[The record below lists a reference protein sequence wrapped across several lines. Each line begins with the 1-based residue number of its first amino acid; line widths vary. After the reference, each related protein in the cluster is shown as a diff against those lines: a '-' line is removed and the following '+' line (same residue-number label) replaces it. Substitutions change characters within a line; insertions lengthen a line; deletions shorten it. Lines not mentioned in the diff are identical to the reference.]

1 MNDSFKSISNA
12 QKKNI
17 AFLSKKLALL
27 YPNAVKIRVIQ
38 DNLNTHNTSS
48 FYENLPADEAFELA
62 QRFEFFYTPKSASW
76 LNMIEIEFSALSKQ
90 CLNRRI
96 PTIELLEKEI
106 LAIVKERNDKQIK
119 IDWQFS
125 VQNARGKLNRYYN
138 KVSDLN
144 QKFKET

>member
-1 MNDSFKSISNA
+1 MRGWIVFYAN
-12 QKKNI
+12 
-17 AFLSKKLALL
+17 
-27 YPNAVKIRVIQ
+27 KIRLVQ
-38 DNLNTHNTSS
+38 DNLNTHNSSS

-62 QRFEFFYTPKSASW
+62 QRFDFHYTPKSASW

-96 PTIELLEKEI
+96 PTQELLEKEI
-106 LAIVKERNDKQIK
+106 LTIVKERNEKQIK

-125 VQNARGKLNRYYN
+125 VQNARTKLNKHYN
-138 KVSDLN
+138 KVSNLN